1 MGIVFLVEEWDIFSY
16 LLSLAKRFKKRQK
29 ATSKTKM
36 QKHVQHDKEGKEM
49 KADRK
54 CRLQHLGN
62 DERLT
67 SSRKKTSAMQ
77 EFLAYN
83 PTRNNNLLTK
93 VIMLLGVNVQSV
105 VIIQIN
111 HLKTKT
117 EKESNYF
124 LRFKCNGEFLRNG
137 FITFRECLVV
147 FVHNQ

>member
-1 MGIVFLVEEWDIFSY
+1 
-16 LLSLAKRFKKRQK
+16 
-29 ATSKTKM
+29 
-36 QKHVQHDKEGKEM
+36 
-49 KADRK
+49 
-54 CRLQHLGN
+54 
-62 DERLT
+62 
-67 SSRKKTSAMQ
+67 MQ

-93 VIMLLGVNVQSV
+93 IIMLLGVNVQSV

-124 LRFKCNGEFLRNG
+124 LRFKCNGEFLRNE
-137 FITFRECLVV
+137 FITFRECLEV

>member
-1 MGIVFLVEEWDIFSY
+1 
-16 LLSLAKRFKKRQK
+16 
-29 ATSKTKM
+29 
-36 QKHVQHDKEGKEM
+36 
-49 KADRK
+49 
-54 CRLQHLGN
+54 
-62 DERLT
+62 
-67 SSRKKTSAMQ
+67 MQ

-117 EKESNYF
+117 EKESKYF
-124 LRFKCNGEFLRNG
+124 LRFKCKGEFLRNR